1 MAKLSKWKTPAY
13 LMAERINE
21 GLARRA
27 KIVELPLPEKDALL
41 QELLSPKD
49 EAHGKKKPASPGI
62 LPTLGAQE
70 PPIRVGK
77 NRDPLT

>member
-1 MAKLSKWKTPAY
+1 LKWKTPAY

-21 GLARRA
+21 DLARRA

-49 EAHGKKKPASPGI
+49 EAHGIKKPGI

-77 NRDPLT
+77 NRDRL

>member
-1 MAKLSKWKTPAY
+1 MKWKTPAY

-21 GLARRA
+21 DLARRA

-49 EAHGKKKPASPGI
+49 EAHGKKKPGI
-62 LPTLGAQE
+62 LPTLSAQE